1 MRYLNFLW
9 LERFELYLIN
19 VLMGGL
25 GVCCQSRKEL
35 DGLDAIDQDIIMR
48 RSTYGELSSMDQANE
63 F

>member
-1 MRYLNFLW
+1 
-9 LERFELYLIN
+9 
-19 VLMGGL
+19 MGGL